1 MRIAVTGAGGGVGRA
16 FLERGTHGHV
26 VTPFGHKELPVEDAA
41 RAAQLLKGAHPDVIL
56 HLAGMTSVDGC
67 EKDPER
73 ARVVN
78 AEGTRNVARAAREAR
93 AMLVAMSTDYVF
105 DGKQEEPYD
114 ERDEPNPINV
124 YGRSKREAELAVE
137 DTSGEY
143 VIVRTSWVFGA
154 PGEFVRR
161 SVEELAS
168 GETVGGIVD
177 QIGTPTFVGHLAD
190 RLVPLFE
197 SGIRGIVHLAGPEQA
212 TWYDV
217 LARAKQL
224 GRLSGDVVEQ
234 EADGL
239 GRPAPR
245 PAYSAL
251 ASTVLPATDLS
262 PMPPLDDG
270 LREVLAHVR

>member
-1 MRIAVTGAGGGVGRA
+1 
-16 FLERGTHGHV
+16 
-26 VTPFGHKELPVEDAA
+26 
-41 RAAQLLKGAHPDVIL
+41 
-56 HLAGMTSVDGC
+56 
-67 EKDPER
+67 
-73 ARVVN
+73 
-78 AEGTRNVARAAREAR
+78 
-93 AMLVAMSTDYVF
+93 MSTDYVF

-137 DTSGEY
+137 DTGGEY

-154 PGEFVRR
+154 PREFVRR

-177 QIGTPTFVGHLAD
+177 QVGTPTFVGHLAE

-234 EADGL
+234 KADGL